1 MRASRLSFHE
11 RPNRPVP
18 CARKSRIGRGYLTVN
33 FRTIVPCMWNTCGPD
48 TVHLTYKQGP
58 NRTPEEFACLLA
70 EFQRTYE
77 LPTGTVIR
85 DKGLQGFAAAA
96 VDDPAGLRLDWTRVG
111 EQGNNE
117 GFFCLQV
124 KGKWFTAADGE
135 TTADFLQLL
144 QAYGPYR
151 CTRIDFQQT
160 TETKKHLTPF
170 WIEQFEAGNYRVI
183 GKKAFEPRGLIDID
197 GGSSA
202 GRSLYHGSRQSER
215 FIRQYDKH
223 LESKEGPP
231 RRRDEIEAK
240 GHTARE
246 LWTALHSELLDREQQ
261 GMDRGATLTA
271 FSKSTIRSLIP
282 IRDTSR
288 WAGKPLPK
296 RWTEMAKEPLTWS
309 TLFSG
314 DGLSVKPRQRTVSSL
329 LKSYR
334 YASENFGAAVSV
346 MAALRV
352 DMEHQGGITGHD
364 ADWNGYASIVDDFV
378 KSANEEKAM
387 AFLKEFPEEQ
397 RKRLRSIWLS
407 MAGAAGTNIENQ
419 RD

>member
-1 MRASRLSFHE
+1 
-11 RPNRPVP
+11 
-18 CARKSRIGRGYLTVN
+18 
-33 FRTIVPCMWNTCGPD
+33 MWNTCGPD
-48 TVHLTYKQGP
+48 TVHLTYKQGEH
-58 NRTPEEFACLLA
+58 RTPEEFTCLLA
-70 EFQRTYE
+70 EFQRMYE
-77 LPTGTVIR
+77 LPSGTVVR
-85 DKGLQGFAAAA
+85 DRGLQGFAAAA
-96 VDDPAGLRLDWTRVG
+96 VDEPAGLRLDWTRIG
-111 EQGNNE
+111 EQGLNE

-160 TETKKHLTPF
+160 TETTEHLTPF
-170 WIEQFEAGNYRVI
+170 WIEQFEKGNYRVI
-183 GKKAFEPRGLIDID
+183 GKKGFEPRGLIDCD
-197 GGSSA
+197 GGSRS
-202 GRSLYHGSRQSER
+202 GRSLYHGSRSSER

-246 LWTALHSELLDREQQ
+246 LWASLHEELLTREQQ

-271 FSKSTIRSLIP
+271 FSKATIRTLIP

-309 TLFSG
+309 TLFSA
-314 DGLSVKPRQRTVSSL
+314 DGLAVKPRQRTVSSL

-334 YASENFGAAVSV
+334 YATENFGAAISV

-352 DMEHQGGITGHD
+352 AEEHRSNPDGHD
-364 ADWNGYASIVDDFV
+364 ADWNAYASIIDDFV
-378 KSANEEKAM
+378 KGANEERAM
-387 AFLKEFPEEQ
+387 EFMKEFPAAEQ
-397 RKRLRSIWLS
+397 MALRNVWLKMVS
-407 MAGAAGTNIENQ
+407 AAGTNIENQ